1 MSNDLILVC
10 GDAMIDH
17 HVYGNTNRTSP
28 EAPVPVVLKER
39 EEWVLGAAANV
50 AAHITSAGVDCML
63 AFKTHSRLGSYIDSR
78 FYTMC
83 ADKKILTRPL
93 YFSKECPTTVKTRIW
108 SQGQQVCRIDHENV
122 DPPAGDL
129 ECQWISEIGKIIKE
143 HPIKVVVFSDYNKGA
158 LTDGMIYNISR
169 LCQERNVPTVLD
181 PKRPSFYKIK
191 GLTMVK
197 PNVRELN
204 STNMSPR
211 ECSAEMGGCW
221 LIHTLGPDGMVV
233 YYDGGEQYRCPTVAE
248 EVVDV
253 CGCGDTVTALLAIAT
268 MRGARIQSAT
278 KAANKGASFTIKH
291 KGCYVLSKDEM
302 EICLDG

>member
-1 MSNDLILVC
+1 MSNDLILVV
-10 GDAMIDH
+10 GDAMLDH

-28 EAPVPVVLKER
+28 EAPVPVVSKQR

-50 AAHITSAGVDCML
+50 AAHITSAGVDCMM
-63 AFKTHSRLGSYIDSR
+63 AFKTHAPNGSER
-78 FYTMC
+78 FYNMC
-83 ADKKILTRPL
+83 ADKHILTRPL
-93 YFSKECPTTVKTRIW
+93 FFDDDCPITVKTRIW
-108 SQGQQVCRIDHENV
+108 SQGQQVCRIDHENA
-122 DPPAGDL
+122 DPPNGDL
-129 ECQWISEIGKIIKE
+129 ECQWISEIGKIIKD
-143 HPIKVVVFSDYNKGA
+143 HPVKVVVFSDYNKGA
-158 LTDGMIYNISR
+158 LTDGMIYNISQ
-169 LCQERNVPTVLD
+169 LCRERGVPTVLD

-191 GLTMVK
+191 GLNMVK
-197 PNVRELN
+197 PNVRELD
-204 STNMSPR
+204 STNMSPK
-211 ECSAEMGGCW
+211 ECSAEMGDCW
-221 LIHTLGPDGMVV
+221 LIHTLGRDGMAV

-291 KGCYVLSKDEM
+291 KGCYVPTPAEM

>member
-1 MSNDLILVC
+1 ML
-10 GDAMIDH
+10 DH
-17 HVYGNTNRTSP
+17 HVYGSTNRTSP
-28 EAPVPVVLKER
+28 EAPVPVVFKEQ

-63 AFKTHSRLGSYIDSR
+63 AFKAHNPPGGYYTGNR
-78 FYTMC
+78 FYNMC
-83 ADKKILTRPL
+83 SDKKILTRPL
-93 YFSKECPTTVKTRIW
+93 FFDDDCPPTVKMRIW
-108 SQGQQVCRIDHENV
+108 SQGQQVCRIDHENTT
-122 DPPAGDL
+122 PPDRDL
-129 ECQWISEIGKIIKE
+129 ECQWIAELSKIIKE
-143 HPIKVVVFSDYNKGA
+143 HPVKVVAFSDYDKGA
-158 LTDGMIYNISR
+158 LTDNMIYNIAQ
-169 LCQERNVPTVLD
+169 LCRERGIHTVLD

-204 STNMSPR
+204 STNMSPK
-211 ECSAEMGGCW
+211 ECSAEMGNCW
-221 LIHTLGPDGMVV
+221 LIHTLGSDGMAI
-233 YYDGGEQYRCPTVAE
+233 YYDGGKQYRCPTVAE

-268 MRGARIQSAT
+268 MRGKRIQSAT

-291 KGCYVLSKDEM
+291 KGCYVPTSEEM